1 MKVKVSYIN
10 IIYTIY
16 YVYNIGNTNN
26 QRILCKYDYRKKIK
40 THTYFP
46 QKKPRQIAKAKDILT
61 KPLTIEPVSCF
72 FVTDVVIKLCKRL
85 WSLQLAHMPMTST

>member
-26 QRILCKYDYRKKIK
+26 QRILCKYDYNKKIK

-46 QKKPRQIAKAKDILT
+46 QKN
-61 KPLTIEPVSCF
+61 
-72 FVTDVVIKLCKRL
+72 
-85 WSLQLAHMPMTST
+85 